1 MTESGAIILTS
12 VISILF
18 IAASVTIAIRK
29 KSNKLAVFL
38 VFGMIVSII
47 VTRGNIL
54 GFVVSMGLTSACI
67 TIFYTISAI
76 LYRLFLGLKNL
87 SIKTE
92 NKEKKD

>member
-29 KSNKLAVFL
+29 KSNKLAAFL
-38 VFGMIVSII
+38 VFGIIVSII
-47 VTRGNIL
+47 VTRGNLL

-67 TIFYTISAI
+67 TIFYAMSAI
-76 LYRLFLGLKNL
+76 LYRLFLG
-87 SIKTE
+87 
-92 NKEKKD
+92 